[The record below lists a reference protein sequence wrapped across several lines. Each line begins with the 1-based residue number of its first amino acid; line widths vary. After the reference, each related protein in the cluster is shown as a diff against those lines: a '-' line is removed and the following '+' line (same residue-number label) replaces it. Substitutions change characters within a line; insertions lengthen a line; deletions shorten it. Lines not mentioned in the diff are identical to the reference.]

1 MDRRYAEA
9 AIMGLAIGLG
19 AILLE
24 VWVGHAGWPARIAAL
39 VVIGAVICAAQYGLM
54 RWRKIR

>member
-1 MDRRYAEA
+1 VDYRYADA

-24 VWVGHAGWPARIAAL
+24 LWVGDSGWLARVVALL
-39 VVIGAVICAAQYGLM
+39 VVGAGLCAAQYGLI
-54 RWRKIR
+54 RWRRRR